1 MYQDQES
8 IKVFE
13 KVHARDSMRELAR
26 HVGESSSDSLD
37 VFGAHARTENQ
48 EGQIGTWFSIAIVA
62 ILIGTAAF
70 FWK

>member
-13 KVHARDSMRELAR
+13 KVHARDRMRELAR

-37 VFGAHARTENQ
+37 VFGAHARTEN
-48 EGQIGTWFSIAIVA
+48 
-62 ILIGTAAF
+62 
-70 FWK
+70 